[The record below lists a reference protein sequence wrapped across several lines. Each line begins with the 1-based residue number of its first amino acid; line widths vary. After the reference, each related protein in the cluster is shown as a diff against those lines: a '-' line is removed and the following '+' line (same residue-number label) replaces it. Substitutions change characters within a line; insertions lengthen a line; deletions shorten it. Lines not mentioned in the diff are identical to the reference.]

1 MKYFVALYTNASW
14 SFLHFKSL
22 CAWPW
27 ISALIRLS
35 CPAGA
40 YGTVFKAQR
49 DGVQEVAVKIFHNV
63 ADARQQKGIM
73 REVAILRSCK

>member
-1 MKYFVALYTNASW
+1 MDLV
-14 SFLHFKSL
+14 
-22 CAWPW
+22 
-27 ISALIRLS
+27 IDQVMLS

-49 DGVQEVAVKIFHNV
+49 DGVQDVAVKIFHNV